1 MAAQTPAIL
10 QMLSGAASSPQTAG
24 SLAQIRETVAKLR
37 ALKDPKAGVQML
49 MQQRSPGMAQA
60 MDYIKQHGN
69 DPRAAFEAL
78 ARERGLDPAKIAK
91 QIGI

>member
-10 QMLSGAASSPQTAG
+10 QMLSRAASSPQTAG
-24 SLAQIRETVAKLR
+24 LAQIKETVAKLR
-37 ALKDPKAGVQML
+37 ALKDPQAGMQML

-78 ARERGLDPAKIAK
+78 ARERGLDPAEIAK
-91 QIGI
+91 QIGL

>member
-10 QMLSGAASSPQTAG
+10 QMLSGAASSPQTG
-24 SLAQIRETVAKLR
+24 LAQIKETVAKLR
-37 ALKDPKAGVQML
+37 ALKDPQAGMQML

-60 MDYIKQHGN
+60 IDYIKQHGN

-78 ARERGLDPAKIAK
+78 TRERGLDPAEIAK
-91 QIGI
+91 QIGL

>member
-10 QMLSGAASSPQTAG
+10 QMLSGAASPQTAG
-24 SLAQIRETVAKLR
+24 LAQIRETVAKLR
-37 ALKDPKAGVQML
+37 ALKDPKAGMQML

-60 MDYIKQHGN
+60 IDYIKQHGN

-78 ARERGLDPAKIAK
+78 AREHGLDPAEIAK
-91 QIGI
+91 QIGL

>member
-1 MAAQTPAIL
+1 MAAQVPAIL

-24 SLAQIRETVAKLR
+24 LAQIRETVAKLR
-37 ALKDPKAGVQML
+37 ALKDPKAGMQML

-78 ARERGLDPAKIAK
+78 ARERGLDPAEIAK
-91 QIGI
+91 QIGL